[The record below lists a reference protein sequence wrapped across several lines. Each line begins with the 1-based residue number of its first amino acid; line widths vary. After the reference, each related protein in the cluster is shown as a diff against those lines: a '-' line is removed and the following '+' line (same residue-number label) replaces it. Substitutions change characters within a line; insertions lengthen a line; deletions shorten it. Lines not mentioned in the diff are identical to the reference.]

1 MSHLSGEWKCHSP
14 APHSLLSDENARSAE
29 FSNGAQIRLYK
40 IYKMLTTLKKENECV
55 SDQAFSSNLQKT
67 SETEEHVKQHEGM
80 QSQISDCGKL

>member
-1 MSHLSGEWKCHSP
+1 
-14 APHSLLSDENARSAE
+14 
-29 FSNGAQIRLYK
+29 
-40 IYKMLTTLKKENECV
+40 MLTMLKKEHECV

>member
-55 SDQAFSSNLQKT
+55 SDQAFSSSYQFA
-67 SETEEHVKQHEGM
+67 
-80 QSQISDCGKL
+80 GKAGASRSLLKGTTKD

>member
-1 MSHLSGEWKCHSP
+1 MEPKSGY
-14 APHSLLSDENARSAE
+14 
-29 FSNGAQIRLYK
+29 LYK
-40 IYKMLTTLKKENECV
+40 IYKMLTMLKKEHECV